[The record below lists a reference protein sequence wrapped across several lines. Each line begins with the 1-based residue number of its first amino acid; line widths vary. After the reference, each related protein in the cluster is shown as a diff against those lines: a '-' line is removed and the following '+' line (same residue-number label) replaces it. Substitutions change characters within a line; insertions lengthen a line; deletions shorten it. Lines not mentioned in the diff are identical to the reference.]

1 VKQNGIAYEFT
12 PLRDNEPIDKE
23 KMLENLT
30 KVYNFGLMN
39 KKGVLSDYYTRRHT
53 SQYRDHFSRL
63 ADAFLREAEELK
75 TNKSIYPAQ
84 ISMLRQSGS
93 KQSADSLQEILNG
106 ADKKIAENKKFAIKL
121 INRSLEVMP
130 IANVIDYGEPTPSR
144 ENYEV
149 GPGMSY
155 PAYTDGT
162 LHDYVG
168 VLYRAGNKKRGEQVA
183 TEVATQIESILN
195 YFEYSDARFAM
206 SNKEDF
212 VSALNNYMV
221 LATFTAD
228 PEVGNANS
236 VISKRLTN
244 RINKL
249 YKVVIPRICSD
260 LRNEGYASADV
271 STLKAH
277 LEAVAIKFGYLARPQ
292 MAAPQGAPQ
301 GGQQLSPEQI
311 QQLMQAQ

>member
-1 VKQNGIAYEFT
+1 
-12 PLRDNEPIDKE
+12 
-23 KMLENLT
+23 
-30 KVYNFGLMN
+30 
-39 KKGVLSDYYTRRHT
+39 
-53 SQYRDHFSRL
+53 
-63 ADAFLREAEELK
+63 
-75 TNKSIYPAQ
+75 
-84 ISMLRQSGS
+84 MLRQSGS

-106 ADKKIAENKKFAIKL
+106 ADKKIAENRKFAIKL

-168 VLYRAGNKKRGEQVA
+168 VLFRAGDKKRGEQVA

-195 YFEYSDARFAM
+195 YFEYSEARFAM

-221 LATFTAD
+221 LATFAAD
-228 PEVGNANS
+228 PEVGNAKS
-236 VISKRLTN
+236 IISKRLKN

-260 LRNEGYASADV
+260 LRNEGYASAEV
-271 STLKAH
+271 SELKAH
-277 LEAVAIKFGYLARPQ
+277 LESVAIKFGYLARPQ
-292 MAAPQGAPQ
+292 MASPQ
-301 GGQQLSPEQI
+301 GGQQLTPEQI
-311 QQLMQAQ
+311 QQMMQAQ

>member
-1 VKQNGIAYEFT
+1 
-12 PLRDNEPIDKE
+12 
-23 KMLENLT
+23 
-30 KVYNFGLMN
+30 
-39 KKGVLSDYYTRRHT
+39 
-53 SQYRDHFSRL
+53 
-63 ADAFLREAEELK
+63 
-75 TNKSIYPAQ
+75 
-84 ISMLRQSGS
+84 MLRQSGS

-195 YFEYSDARFAM
+195 YFEYSDERFAM

-301 GGQQLSPEQI
+301 GGQQLTPEQI